1 MITLRHSGILLALLS
16 SGAMGDTVFENEV
29 QPVLR
34 KHCFSCH
41 GPEKQKGDLRFDS
54 LDPDMVNG
62 HAAETWHDALDV
74 LNRGEMPPE
83 KAPPCLPGIAECSLP
98 G

>member
-1 MITLRHSGILLALLS
+1 MISLRHIALFLLPSVAIGNPGFEKEIRPLL
-16 SGAMGDTVFENEV
+16 E
-29 QPVLR
+29 

-41 GPEKQKGDLRFDS
+41 GPEKQKGDLRLDS

-62 HAAETWHDALDV
+62 NAGETWHDALDM

-83 KAPPCLPGIAECSLP
+83 
-98 G
+98 